1 MEYNFNV
8 RGVDKGEAIK
18 KMADKLD
25 DLVLNKIIGVYSS
38 TAICELAGNFIHR
51 LPDDESK
58 DVSVSITGFPDQHR
72 KFRLLAGCGVSIH
85 VELVVR

>member
-18 KMADKLD
+18 KMVDKLD

-58 DVSVSITGFPDQHR
+58 DVSVSIIGFPASIDVS
-72 KFRLLAGCGVSIH
+72 LLEGCGVTIH